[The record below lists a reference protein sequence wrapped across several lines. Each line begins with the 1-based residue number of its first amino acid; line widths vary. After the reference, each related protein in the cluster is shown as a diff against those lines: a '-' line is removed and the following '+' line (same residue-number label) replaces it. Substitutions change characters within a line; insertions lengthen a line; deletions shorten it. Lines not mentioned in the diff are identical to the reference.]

1 MEQEDKVVSFNGY
14 TKCAHRDS
22 QSTTLQL
29 CTTVHRKEDI
39 LFHLNEPVL
48 CVCP

>member
-1 MEQEDKVVSFNGY
+1 MEQEDKVVSFYGY

-22 QSTTLQL
+22 QSTTLQ
-29 CTTVHRKEDI
+29 HRKEDI
-39 LFHLNEPVL
+39 LFHFNEPVL